1 MDVYKSVSRQ
11 IHEIFHEYTDLI
23 EPLSLDEAF
32 LDVTENKKD
41 ISLAVD
47 IAKEIKQKIREQL
60 NLVAS
65 AGISYNKFLAKIAS
79 DYRKPDGLCTIHPEQ
94 ALDFIARLPI
104 ESFWGVGPVTAKRCI
119 YLVFTMDFN
128 YGNALLKC

>member
-11 IHEIFHEYTDLI
+11 IHEIFHEYTDII

-65 AGISYNKFLAKIAS
+65 AGVSYNKFLAKIAS

-94 ALDFIARLPI
+94 ALDFIARLPTRI
-104 ESFWGVGPVTAKRCI
+104 FLGSGSGDCKEDA
-119 YLVFTMDFN
+119 FTWHPQWTSTTEM
-128 YGNALLKC
+128 LS